1 MRFLVDAQLP
11 PVLCGWFEER
21 GSEAEHVSRRLG
33 GQTPDAEIA
42 AYAAGQALVLVT
54 KDDDF
59 ALTHP
64 PADYRAGL
72 APLRQHHQPS
82 VAGMA
87 AGALDVADGEAGGRG
102 GPDRSP
108 VVGE

>member
-42 AYAAGQALVLVT
+42 AYAAGQALI
-54 KDDDF
+54 
-59 ALTHP
+59 
-64 PADYRAGL
+64 
-72 APLRQHHQPS
+72 
-82 VAGMA
+82 
-87 AGALDVADGEAGGRG
+87 
-102 GPDRSP
+102 SP
-108 VVGE
+108 